1 MKYLMIFLIA
11 ISFSIHSQAQGDAIS
26 TFFSDYMEDDD
37 FTSIYIGNK
46 MFDMISKLDLED
58 SENQEAIDMLKDIK
72 GLRILTSEKRPMEL
86 YKEAMTKFNTSNY
99 EVLMSVKSEG
109 ENVRFWVQ
117 EKNNVINELLLL
129 VGGEDD
135 FVLLSFLGKIDLNKI
150 QKLSNKIDIKGAE
163 HLKDIRP

>member
-109 ENVRFWVQ
+109 DNVRFWIQ